1 MGPLAPTDRNLKGP
15 RFLCDRISSFNGG
28 SLSYTSLLVHM
39 SIHHPKPNLYR
50 ESIDTFVA
58 LNLYFSPGPGDPLA
72 LHALEIPPTHSVK

>member
-1 MGPLAPTDRNLKGP
+1 
-15 RFLCDRISSFNGG
+15 
-28 SLSYTSLLVHM
+28 M